1 MNCEECKELLVGYVE
16 GFLDESQKRTL
27 AEHLKSCRVCQAEL
41 KEVQRLQERLVKNGE
56 TLAHRDLEDEVMNQ
70 VIRRQSVQLKKTVK
84 ENRIFELRRF
94 LMKSPITK
102 LAAAA
107 AIILIAVVSLFF
119 FGKLFAPPYAIAQ
132 TIEALENISFLHVI
146 MHDDAEKIVDERWIE
161 VGPDGFQQRYRQD
174 SNLMGE
180 SVLIVDDRKTCF
192 VYDRIKNT
200 VVIYDPNEKQY
211 QWISNLREF
220 FQDMA
225 GDSTLTIEEN
235 VDYHGQ
241 KAHRVRW
248 LKLNQNC
255 YIDTQTKLPMA
266 VGPYEVYYGQP
277 PAETFEFTIP
287 DHVKVYDTIAGQW
300 PESQQDKEIAD
311 QKFDE
316 ARKLLAKGEYA
327 QAANLF
333 ESVVQLQPGLNWAWF
348 WLGQAQYKSG
358 QYDKAIDA
366 FTKVIDMLASIK
378 MVPHYCYL
386 ARGLAY
392 RAKGMEEKAK
402 ADFAI
407 ALPIMLVSLS
417 YIDGAMMFDYA
428 DDPLYQYLPD
438 DQRPA
443 REQSLARMTER
454 LVEVTGKNFIY
465 KPGMTP
471 KETEQ
476 LIQEWHNWWQQNIRQ
491 YQSGLV
497 PLASSTK
504 EPAVKKT
511 WAEARD
517 EALEIIST
525 RSEWPDSPQ
534 VVARAFWE
542 VRSAKNYKEME
553 ILWPGSGSW
562 NWAEICK
569 GDSPVKYV
577 FAEPLKDNTKIPY
590 ASQEYFDKNGSYNL
604 TMWLSSIE
612 TPKGRRYYIVSG
624 N

>member
-1 MNCEECKELLVGYVE
+1 MNRECDKIRDLIADSVTGTLSPDQARQ
-16 GFLDESQKRTL
+16 LDE
-27 AEHLKSCRVCQAEL
+27 HLSGCSDCRNYADALRYEDVLLTQLVAGIDADMRNRQ
-41 KEVQRLQERLVKNGE
+41 QRLLE
-56 TLAHRDLEDEVMNQ
+56 TLDRC
-70 VIRRQSVQLKKTVK
+70 QSEQHETIAKWT
-84 ENRIFELRRF
+84 II
-94 LMKSPITK
+94 MKSRITK

-107 AIILIAVVSLFF
+107 AIILIAAVSLFF
-119 FGKLFAPPYAIAQ
+119 FGKLLAPSYAIAQ
-132 TIEALENISFLHVI
+132 TIEALKDIRFLHVI
-146 MHDDAEKIVDERWIE
+146 MHDDSGKIVDERWIE

-192 VYDRIKNT
+192 VYDRIENT
-200 VVIYDPNEKQY
+200 VAIYDPNEKQY

-241 KAHRVRW
+241 KAHHVRW

-266 VGPYEVYYGQP
+266 VGPYEVDYGQP

-300 PESQQDKEIAD
+300 PESHQDEEIAD

-333 ESVVQLQPGLNWAWF
+333 ESVIQLQPGLNWAWF

-428 DDPLYQYLPD
+428 DNPLYQYLPD
-438 DQRPA
+438 DQRPTK
-443 REQSLARMTER
+443 EQSFARMTER
-454 LVEVTGKNFIY
+454 LVEVTGQNFIY
-465 KPGMTP
+465 NPGMTL
-471 KETEQ
+471 KETGR
-476 LIQEWHNWWQQNIRQ
+476 LIREWHNWWQQNIRQ

-497 PLASSTK
+497 PLASST
-504 EPAVKKT
+504 AVT
-511 WAEARD
+511 WAEARA
-517 EALEIIST
+517 EALEIIAT

-534 VVARAFWE
+534 AVARAFWE
-542 VRSAKNYKEME
+542 VRAAQNYKEME

-569 GDSPVKYV
+569 SDSPVKYV
-577 FAEPLKDNTKIPY
+577 FGEPRKDNTEVPY

-604 TMWLSSIE
+604 TMRLSSIE
-612 TPKGRRYYIVSG
+612 TPKGRRYYVVSG

>member
-1 MNCEECKELLVGYVE
+1 M
-16 GFLDESQKRTL
+16 S
-27 AEHLKSCRVCQAEL
+27 
-41 KEVQRLQERLVKNGE
+41 
-56 TLAHRDLEDEVMNQ
+56 
-70 VIRRQSVQLKKTVK
+70 K
-84 ENRIFELRRF
+84 ENIEEILNSLAGEQIPPDVRALAQQTSEQFSKTLTRQKKPIFREYIMR
-94 LMKSPITK
+94 STISK

-107 AIILIAVVSLFF
+107 VIILIAVVSLFF

-241 KAHRVRW
+241 KAHHVRW

-266 VGPYEVYYGQP
+266 VGPYEVDYGQP
-277 PAETFEFTIP
+277 PAGTFEFTIP
-287 DHVKVYDTIAGQW
+287 DQVKVYDTIAGQW
-300 PESQQDKEIAD
+300 PESHQDEEIAD

-366 FTKVIDMLASIK
+366 FTKVIDMLSSIK

-428 DDPLYQYLPD
+428 DNPLYQYLPD
-438 DQRPA
+438 DQRPTK
-443 REQSLARMTER
+443 EQSFARMTER
-454 LVEVTGKNFIY
+454 LVEVTGQNFIY
-465 KPGMTP
+465 NPGMTP
-471 KETEQ
+471 KETER
-476 LIQEWHNWWQQNIRQ
+476 LIREWHNWWQQNIGQ

-497 PLASSTK
+497 PLASFTK
-504 EPAVKKT
+504 EPAVT
-511 WAEARD
+511 WAEARA
-517 EALEIIST
+517 EALEIIAT

-534 VVARAFWE
+534 AVARAFCE
-542 VRSAKNYKEME
+542 VRAAQNYKEME

-562 NWAEICK
+562 SWAEICK

-577 FAEPLKDNTKIPY
+577 FGEPRKDNTKIPY